1 MLLPLSR
8 RVAARGAR
16 MGVLRLIGGV
26 AASLLVLAAVA
37 LQGACTANKSPLA
50 SASPLEK
57 QFVAAAITWD
67 LNQDGDVTCAEWK
80 QYAAQLFREADRN
93 RDGYLNREEYSVMAR
108 TDRLFETAGFAY
120 FDGDG
125 DGRITLAEIAD
136 RPNPAFDLLD
146 RNKDC
151 VIALDERA
159 GQRGSGSAGG
169 DGKYPGGGGGGR
181 PRRPPP

>member
-1 MLLPLSR
+1 MLLPVAR
-8 RVAARGAR
+8 RQAAHGAH
-16 MGVLRLIGGV
+16 MGVLRLTGCV
-26 AASLLVLAAVA
+26 AGALLLLVALA

-93 RDGYLNREEYSVMAR
+93 RDGFLNKEEYAVMAR

-120 FDGDG
+120 FDIDG
-125 DGRITLAEIAD
+125 DGRVTLAEILD
-136 RPNPAFDLLD
+136 KPNPAFELLD

-159 GQRGSGSAGG
+159 GPRGSASG
-169 DGKYPGGGGGGR
+169 DAKPSGGGR
-181 PRRPPP
+181 RGRPGP

>member
-1 MLLPLSR
+1 
-8 RVAARGAR
+8 

-26 AASLLVLAAVA
+26 AAALLVLAAVA

-57 QFVAAAITWD
+57 QFAAAAITWD

-108 TDRLFETAGFAY
+108 TDRLFETAGLPTSTA
-120 FDGDG
+120 
-125 DGRITLAEIAD
+125 TATAAS
-136 RPNPAFDLLD
+136 PW
-146 RNKDC
+146 
-151 VIALDERA
+151 
-159 GQRGSGSAGG
+159 
-169 DGKYPGGGGGGR
+169 
-181 PRRPPP
+181 PRSLTSPIPPSTCWTATKTA